1 MSAASA
7 LGATGELLRGTVFT
21 QKFVDMVGDTP
32 KSYLTNTR
40 LMKAKAQLQNT
51 NDSMISIAESAGYA
65 SEAAFGKAIKKH
77 FNTTP
82 SKSRRTPGKG

>member
-1 MSAASA
+1 MGRTA
-7 LGATGELLRGTVFT
+7 FT

-40 LMKAKAQLQNT
+40 LLKVKGKLQNT
-51 NDSMISIAESAGYA
+51 NDSMISIAERAGYA

-77 FNTTP
+77 FNRTP
-82 SKSRRTPGKG
+82 SEFRKTLSDS